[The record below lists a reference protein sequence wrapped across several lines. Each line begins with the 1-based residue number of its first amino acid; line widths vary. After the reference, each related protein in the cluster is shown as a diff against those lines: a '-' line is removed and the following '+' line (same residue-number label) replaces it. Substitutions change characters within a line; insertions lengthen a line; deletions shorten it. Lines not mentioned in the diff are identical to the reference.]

1 MVEMI
6 GTSAAHSRIGNLL
19 LKAGIVSEKQLDD
32 ATSRAIARG
41 EHIGQA
47 LKGCGYI
54 DDRSLRLAV
63 AIQSSLKD
71 GVVSP
76 FTARKALA
84 LAHRSNKDI
93 EQVLGRLGVRL
104 TSAIACTN
112 KLGELLIESS
122 IITHEELK
130 LALTK
135 ARESSMPLGRVL
147 VEMGFVNEP
156 QKSSL
161 LEVQSRVRDGMI
173 TREFA
178 IGAFVEI
185 KKQVTTSDT
194 RLDQHRARD
203 QMRYKRLKEALR
215 KHRAAYLRMS
225 YIRLADHHAERNN
238 LSESAALMGR
248 AVELSRDIHPR
259 ANPRLANDLLKYGAL
274 LFATKQFIPAERSIA
289 ESLELIRSCVPVDHT
304 KLASCLHRLAVAQ
317 AACSLLADAEP
328 NFLNSI
334 ALWKAHGYVSDIRLA
349 DTCFDYARFLIGTG
363 RAEKAEEVYREAR
376 AILEEYALLELID
389 SNKS

>member
-19 LKAGIVSEKQLDD
+19 LKAGIVSEKQLND

-71 GVVSP
+71 GVVSA

-104 TSAIACTN
+104 SNIVASTN

-122 IITHEELK
+122 IITHAELK
-130 LALTK
+130 EALTK

-178 IGAFVEI
+178 IGAFADI
-185 KKQVTTSDT
+185 KKQATASDT
-194 RLDQHRARD
+194 KFEAHRARD
-203 QMRYKRLKEALR
+203 EVRHRRLKEALR

-225 YIRLADHHAERNN
+225 YIRLADYHAERTN
-238 LSESAALMGR
+238 LQESACLMGR

-259 ANPRLANDLLKYGAL
+259 ANPRLASDLMKYGAL
-274 LFATKQFIPAERSIA
+274 LFATRQFIKAERALA
-289 ESLELIRSCVPVDHT
+289 ESLELIRSCIPVDHT
-304 KLASCLHRLAVAQ
+304 RLASCLHRLAVAQ
-317 AACSLLADAEP
+317 AASTLLNDAEC
-328 NFLNSI
+328 NFLNAI
-334 ALWKAHGYVSDIRLA
+334 ALWKAHGYISDIRLA
-349 DTCFDYARFLIGTG
+349 DTCFDYARFLIGSG
-363 RAEKAEEVYREAR
+363 QPEKAEEVYREAR

-389 SNKS
+389 SNKV